1 MVDASHLLPGK
12 DTPSPAQV
20 TLWKSI
26 WPLSTLPSHS
36 EPFSDN
42 LLCAYNNTNP
52 TWSPNKSLT
61 PTLHLN
67 PEKKL
72 KDLIQASGLT
82 ASM

>member
-1 MVDASHLLPGK
+1 MDASHLLPGK
-12 DTPSPAQV
+12 DTPSPARV

-26 WPLSTLPSHS
+26 WPLSTLPSRP

-42 LLCAYNNTNP
+42 FLCAYNNTNP
-52 TWSPNKSLT
+52 HGLQINQT
-61 PTLHLN
+61 PALHLN